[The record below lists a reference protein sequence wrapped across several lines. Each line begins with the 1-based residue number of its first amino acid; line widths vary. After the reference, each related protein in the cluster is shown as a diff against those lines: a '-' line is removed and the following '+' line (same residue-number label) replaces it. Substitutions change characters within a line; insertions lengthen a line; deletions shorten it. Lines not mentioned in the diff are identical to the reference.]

1 MARVIAVV
9 NQKGGTGKTTTS
21 VNLACALAEKGKFV
35 LLVDLDP
42 QANAGSGLGIEADPK
57 RGTLYNALIEGA
69 APSNLIYETNVEG
82 SLHVIPAEQDLS
94 GGQIE
99 MVNMEDRE
107 FLLKN
112 ALLEIRNDYDYI
124 IIDCPPS
131 LDLLTLNALT
141 ASDEIIIPVQCE
153 YYALEGLSQLLNTI
167 KLVKENL
174 HPDLKVLGAL
184 LTMYYRRI
192 RLSEDVVSEV
202 RNNFPYFVFKTVIP
216 RNIRLAEA
224 PSFGQS
230 VLTLAGWSK
239 GAKAY
244 RKLAD
249 EVINTNAK

>member
-1 MARVIAVV
+1 MARVISVV

-21 VNLACALAEKGKFV
+21 INLATALAEKGKFV
-35 LLVDLDP
+35 LVIDLDP
-42 QANAGSGLGIEADPK
+42 QGNAGSGLGVFPDEE
-57 RGTLYNALIEGA
+57 RGGLYDILVDGVSPREV
-69 APSNLIYETNVEG
+69 IYEAKEQP
-82 SLHVIPAEQDLS
+82 SLRVIPATQDLS
-94 GGQIE
+94 GAQVE
-99 MVNMEDRE
+99 MINFEERE
-107 FLLKN
+107 FVLRK
-112 ALLEIRNDYDYI
+112 ALLEVRNDYDFI

-131 LDLLTLNALT
+131 LGILTVNSLT
-141 ASDEIIIPVQCE
+141 ASDEVLIPVQCE

-174 HPDLKVLGAL
+174 HPDLEVLGAV
-184 LTMYYRRI
+184 LTMYHKRI

-202 RNNFPYFVFKTVIP
+202 QNNFPHKVFDTIIP

-230 VLTLAGWSK
+230 VLTLASWSK

-249 EVINTNAK
+249 EVI